1 MILTHGDTCECGKQF
16 DTTGDLIP
24 NIKDRE
30 FYGGRVNFFKE
41 VKCDCGKEYV
51 LCIEKK
57 FDVSEGFGL
66 KIIDMIDVTKE
77 NPLETFK
84 GYVRPEK
91 KVKKEEKPIDTSE
104 RVLTK
109 VVSRE
114 LQVETLKL
122 RTMKEL
128 QSLCKEKKVSW
139 RVTDSKL
146 KLIDKLLEA
155 DPTLVVANPQED

>member
-1 MILTHGDTCECGKQF
+1 MMILTHGDKCECGKEF
-16 DTTGDLIP
+16 DTEGTLIP

-41 VKCDCGKEYV
+41 VTCDCGKEYV

-57 FDVSEGFGL
+57 FDALEGFGL

-84 GYVRPEK
+84 GLVRP
-91 KVKKEEKPIDTSE
+91 KKEEKVSKVVDTSE
-104 RVLTK
+104 HVLTK

-128 QSLCKEKKVSW
+128 QTLCKEKKVSW
-139 RVTDSKL
+139 RVTDSKA

-155 DPTLVVANPQED
+155 DPSLVVANPKEG